1 VAGINTVDCSKAIAA
16 GMRSRPLA
24 DTVRDLYA
32 WWDAQPDE
40 RRARVRAG
48 MPREQETKS
57 LAVWNDK

>member
-1 VAGINTVDCSKAIAA
+1 
-16 GMRSRPLA
+16 MRSRSLA

-57 LAVWNDK
+57 LAAWHESQKAAEGPEPPDREAGN